1 MNIITQDNVKRGFTT
16 TRLLLSMT
24 LNKATKTDT
33 RPSDLYIGIDGGG
46 SSCRAKVLSSD
57 RSITGY
63 GVSGR
68 ANPVHGVEKT
78 IESIIDCSKKAI
90 KAAGL
95 EERAI
100 AHITAG
106 IGLAGVNLPSLYEK
120 ISSWQ
125 HPFKEMF
132 LTTDLHIACL
142 GAHAKQDGSVIIA
155 GTGSCGISIA
165 GSKMFSY
172 GAHGF
177 PWGDQCSGAWLGLQ
191 AISVSLLAYDDLGP
205 QTSLC
210 DRVCDALNTK
220 PREIADKMSNQPSK
234 EFAKLARLVFEEA
247 KNGDAVALSI
257 IEEGVGY
264 LNKMAR
270 KIMATSPG
278 RLSLI
283 GGLRSELLPW
293 LASDIQKHLCDPI
306 ESPEYGAIY
315 FAKAKA
321 KQKVNAVQSQC

>member
-1 MNIITQDNVKRGFTT
+1 MTQ
-16 TRLLLSMT
+16 LLLSMT
-24 LNKATKTDT
+24 LNKATETDT
-33 RPSDLYIGIDGGG
+33 HTPDLFIGIDGGG

-57 RSITGY
+57 GSITG
-63 GVSGR
+63 GGFSGR
-68 ANPVHGVEKT
+68 ANPVHGLEKT
-78 IESIIDCSKKAI
+78 IESIIDCSQKAI
-90 KAAGL
+90 EDAGL
-95 EERAI
+95 ESSAI
-100 AHITAG
+100 RHITAG

-120 ISSWQ
+120 ISRWQ

-142 GAHAKQDGSVIIA
+142 GAHAQQDGSVIIA
-155 GTGSCGISIA
+155 GTGSCGISIS

-177 PWGDQCSGAWLGLQ
+177 PWGDQCSGAWFGLQ

-210 DRVCDALNTK
+210 DRVCDALNTN
-220 PREIADKMSNQPSK
+220 PLEIADKMSNQPSK

-247 KNGDAVALSI
+247 KNGDAVAISV
-257 IEEGVGY
+257 IEDGVGY

-270 KIMATSPG
+270 KIMSTSPG

-293 LASDIQKHLCDPI
+293 LASDVQDYLCDPI
-306 ESPEYGAIY
+306 ESPEGGAIY
-315 FAKAKA
+315 FAQSKSRQKANLA
-321 KQKVNAVQSQC
+321 QSQCQ

>member
-1 MNIITQDNVKRGFTT
+1 
-16 TRLLLSMT
+16 MT

-33 RPSDLYIGIDGGG
+33 HTPDLFIGIDGGG
-46 SSCRAKVLSSD
+46 SSCRAKLLSSD
-57 RSITGY
+57 GAITGC
-63 GVSGR
+63 GFSGR

-78 IESIIDCSKKAI
+78 IESIIDCSQKAI
-90 KAAGL
+90 KDTGL
-95 EERAI
+95 EPSAI
-100 AHITAG
+100 RNITAG

-120 ISSWQ
+120 INHWQ
-125 HPFKEMF
+125 HPFKRMF

-155 GTGSCGISIA
+155 GTGSCGISIV
-165 GSKMFSY
+165 GSKIFSY

-210 DRVCDALNTK
+210 DRVCDALDTN

-247 KNGDAVALSI
+247 KNGDAVAISVL
-257 IEEGVGY
+257 EDGVGY

-270 KIMATSPG
+270 KIMDTSPG

-283 GGLRSELLPW
+283 GGLRSELRPW
-293 LASDIQKHLCDPI
+293 LASDVQDHLVDPI
-306 ESPEYGAIY
+306 ESPEDGAIY
-315 FAKAKA
+315 FAKSKA
-321 KQKVNAVQSQC
+321 SQKTSVVQIQT

>member
-1 MNIITQDNVKRGFTT
+1 MNIITQDNVKLGFTT

-24 LNKATKTDT
+24 MNKATETNTHTPK
-33 RPSDLYIGIDGGG
+33 LFIGIDGGG
-46 SSCRAKVLSSD
+46 SSCRAKVLSTDDSH
-57 RSITGY
+57 TGY
-63 GVSGR
+63 GYSGR
-68 ANPVHGVEKT
+68 ANPVHGLEKT
-78 IESIIDCSKKAI
+78 IESIIDCSQKAI
-90 KAAGL
+90 EDAGL
-95 EERAI
+95 EKSAI

-155 GTGSCGISIA
+155 GTGSCGISIS
-165 GSKMFSY
+165 GSKILSY

-210 DRVCDALNTK
+210 EKVCDALDTN
-220 PREIADKMSNQPSK
+220 PLEIADKMSNQPSK

-247 KNGDAVALSI
+247 KNGDAVAIRVL
-257 IEEGVGY
+257 EDGTGY
-264 LNKMAR
+264 LNRMAR

-283 GGLRSELLPW
+283 GGLRSELRPW
-293 LASDIQKHLCDPI
+293 LASDVQDYLCDPI
-306 ESPEYGAIY
+306 ESPEDGAIY
-315 FAKAKA
+315 FAKSKA
-321 KQKVNAVQSQC
+321 SHLVQIQN